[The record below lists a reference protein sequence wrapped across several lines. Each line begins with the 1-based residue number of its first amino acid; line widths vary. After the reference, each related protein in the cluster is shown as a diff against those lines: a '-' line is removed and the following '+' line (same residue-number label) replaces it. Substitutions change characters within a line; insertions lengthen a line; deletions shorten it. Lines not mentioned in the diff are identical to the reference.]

1 MTLQLRNWSLLGA
14 MLALWSCAT
23 QSPVDPLEAKAR
35 DGDPVA
41 ACQLAARSLH
51 SCALEKQKW
60 EAGELSVRPACIE
73 QGIGEQRETY
83 LAKADA
89 TLEGQQLNQ
98 ILFGVT
104 RIQLT
109 TTELL
114 LQLGP
119 AEKVLASTE
128 KLQESCA
135 NLADRPKI

>member
-1 MTLQLRNWSLLGA
+1 MPLPLRRWGLLVA
-14 MLALWSCAT
+14 MLALLSCAT
-23 QSPVDPLEAKAR
+23 QPPVDPLEAKAR

-51 SCALEKQKW
+51 SCALEKRKW

-73 QGIGEQRETY
+73 RGIGEQREAY

-89 TLEGQQLNQ
+89 TLEGQQMNQ

-119 AEKVLASTE
+119 AEKVIASTE

-135 NLADRPKI
+135 NLAGRPKI